1 MTVHMEL
8 DDTRVEPDNA
18 RLLAAAANGDQ
29 RSWSVLVDRYGQLVW
44 TVARSFRLDRADA
57 ADVSQ
62 ATWLR
67 LVEHLHDIRD
77 PNQLGS
83 WLVTTARR
91 EALALL
97 RRSLRAV
104 PAGDAW
110 RLDRPDLTAETPDG
124 QVVRSDDVAA
134 VRRAFRRLPV
144 NCQQLLY
151 VLLAEPTPTYAEVGA
166 ALSMP
171 IGSIGPTRARCLSS
185 LRRILTG
192 LGVPDG

>member
-1 MTVHMEL
+1 MEL
-8 DDTRVEPDNA
+8 NDRAVEPDNG
-18 RLLAAAANGDQ
+18 RLLAAAADGDQ
-29 RSWSVLVDRYGQLVW
+29 RSWAILVDRYAQLVW
-44 TVARSFRLDRADA
+44 TVARSFRLDGADA

-67 LVEHLHDIRD
+67 LVEHLRDIRE

-97 RRSLRAV
+97 RRSMRAV
-104 PAGDAW
+104 PTGDAW
-110 RLDRPDLTAETPDG
+110 RLDLPDLTAETPDG
-124 QVVRSDDVAA
+124 RVVRSDDAAA

-151 VLLAEPTPTYAEVGA
+151 VLLAEPTPSYAEVGA
-166 ALSMP
+166 ALGMP

-185 LRRILTG
+185 LRRLLTG
-192 LGVPDG
+192 LEVQDG